1 MFVMLLSD
9 KGNMHVNYY
18 LAKNV
23 HNIVYLYFFLGLDYI
38 SQEDILPYM
47 VSDAFSRPI
56 HHELFDRFLYPEPG
70 RGTV

>member
-1 MFVMLLSD
+1 MCVVDDM
-9 KGNMHVNYY
+9 Y
-18 LAKNV
+18 
-23 HNIVYLYFFLGLDYI
+23 IFLGLDYI

-70 RGTV
+70 RGAV

>member
-1 MFVMLLSD
+1 
-9 KGNMHVNYY
+9 MHVNCY

-23 HNIVYLYFFLGLDYI
+23 CKNIIICFFLGLDYI
-38 SQEDILPYM
+38 SQEDVLPYM

-56 HHELFDRFLYPEPG
+56 HHELFDRFLHPEPG